1 MNGRVIAQRRPR
13 TAQALLLLA
22 SLVVFVA
29 GLKAAQGFLVPV
41 LLAFFVAT
49 VSFPITA
56 WLRQRRVPR
65 VIAVMLTVLVDFAFL
80 TGLVFLAI
88 SAVGDLQTK
97 WNTEYSGLSI
107 QRLKTVVSSVS
118 DTEAKMREW
127 WDSSL
132 GGVLSPEDLENA
144 PKATP
149 VPEEEL
155 PELVPGQPNVRPEDT
170 GVSQAAEVIIGQI
183 QELQFSQVWN
193 LGTGLLGSV
202 LSFLGTSLVVI
213 ILTVFMLTEA
223 RMFGRR
229 MDAVCEAKGPNIQRM
244 LSAVKDTQRYLG
256 IKTAIS
262 LATGLLA
269 ALLCWAAKLDFWPL
283 WGIVAFA
290 LNFIPVVGSIIAAGP
305 PVLLALLVS
314 GPTQAVVIASGY
326 FLINT
331 FLGNFLEPM
340 LMGRRFGLSTL
351 VVLVSVMFWGW
362 LWGPVGALLAV
373 PLTMMVKVIL
383 DNSEE
388 FRWIAVAIGSE
399 SKPPKEE
406 ARIIAE
412 GASERVDDDEA
423 DVPDGGLSSRP

>member
-1 MNGRVIAQRRPR
+1 MIDPTTGQRRPR

-22 SLVVFVA
+22 SLVVLVA

-80 TGLVFLAI
+80 TGLVFLVI
-88 SAVGDLQTK
+88 SAIGDLQTK
-97 WNTEYSGLSI
+97 WNTEYSNLTI
-107 QRLKTVVSSVS
+107 QRLKTVVDSVS
-118 DTEAKMREW
+118 DTEARMREW
-127 WDSSL
+127 WNSGP
-132 GGVLSPEDLENA
+132 GGGLESGDFENA
-144 PKATP
+144 PKARP
-149 VPEEEL
+149 VPDSEDPVL
-155 PELVPGQPNVRPEDT
+155 GNDPDLVRPEDT
-170 GVSQAAEVIIGQI
+170 GVSQAAEVIIGQL
-183 QELQFSQVWN
+183 QELQFSQVWD

-202 LSFLGTSLVVI
+202 VSFLGTSLVVI

-229 MDAVCEAKGPNIQRM
+229 MDAVCEARGPNIQNM

-269 ALLCWAAKLDFWPL
+269 AGLCWAAKLDFWPL
-283 WGIVAFA
+283 WGIVAFG
-290 LNFIPVVGSIIAAGP
+290 LNFIPVVGSIIAAVP
-305 PVLLALLVS
+305 PTLLALLVS
-314 GPTQAVVIASGY
+314 GPTDGVVIATGY

-373 PLTMMVKVIL
+373 PLTMMVKVVL

-388 FRWIAVAIGSE
+388 FRWIAVAIGSD
-399 SKPPKEE
+399 SKLPKEE
-406 ARIIAE
+406 ARILAE
-412 GASERVDDDEA
+412 GAAERPDEGIDVVDA
-423 DVPDGGLSSRP
+423 GLSRRS